1 MEKEY
6 CLSINNF
13 QRFGNLELPLR
24 KGFTC
29 IVGTSNTGKSSI
41 LRAVFSVLRNDF
53 APSYISTGEK
63 TSKVSIKCNGDRIEC
78 VTLSK
83 AMSGKTLSGNQ
94 YEIAPLSVHPKV
106 GKAPLSDF
114 LPRYE
119 GGDRPPI
126 YYNADPVTIQPSP
139 TSPQTIVDFNYQSQF
154 QGMFLFSMS
163 PSQMSVVFNHL
174 FGASRY
180 QTALRLVNRD
190 VTALNS
196 DSERLTEERRVCS
209 ETLSADESELSEV
222 SSRLEELDSYLL
234 TLRGLRENILTV
246 DNYLFALGGIRV
258 RKDSEGRALNKV
270 FIFSK
275 KIKEL
280 GSSLGKLHSL
290 TASIESMN
298 RFGVLRK
305 NILPSIDRL
314 RDMNLSPLSD
324 SLGRYQNLLDISE
337 LYNKVCRKIGEYKIS
352 LDRLREMDSLVRSVD
367 PTKLLFLSRYE
378 VQMSVLNRKLSEMR
392 NTISYLKAR
401 DFRGLYDSIKRL
413 FFIDKYT
420 DELRGAS
427 LRAYMARNDLDCI
440 IDLQKSLSDYRT
452 SIMEAGGWVCPLCG
466 RSCKNEHKQGTENK
480 Q

>member
-119 GGDRPPI
+119 GGDKPPI
-126 YYNADPVTIQPSP
+126 YYNADPVIIQPSP

-246 DNYLFALGGIRV
+246 DNHLFALEGIRV
-258 RKDSEGRALNKV
+258 RKDSEGRALNTV
-270 FIFSK
+270 YTLSK
-275 KIKEL
+275 RVREL
-280 GSSLGKLHSL
+280 GNSFERLYSLM
-290 TASIESMN
+290 ASIEGMD

-305 NILPSIDRL
+305 NILPSINRL
-314 RDMNLSPLSD
+314 RGMNLSPLSD
-324 SLGRYQNLLDISE
+324 SLGKYQNLLGISE
-337 LYNKVCRKIGEYKIS
+337 LYNKVCSKIDEYKTS
-352 LDRLREMDSLVRSVD
+352 LDRLKEMDSLVNSIDLSRVLS
-367 PTKLLFLSRYE
+367 LSRYE
-378 VQMSVLNRKLSEMR
+378 FQMSALSRKLSEMR
-392 NTISYLKAR
+392 NLVSYLRAK
-401 DFRGLYDSIKRL
+401 DFKGLYDSVKKL
-413 FFIDKYT
+413 FFIDKYI
-420 DELRGAS
+420 DELRGVN
-427 LRAYMARNDLDCI
+427 LRAYMARNDLDRI

-466 RSCKNEHKQGTENK
+466 RSCKNEHKQGIENK